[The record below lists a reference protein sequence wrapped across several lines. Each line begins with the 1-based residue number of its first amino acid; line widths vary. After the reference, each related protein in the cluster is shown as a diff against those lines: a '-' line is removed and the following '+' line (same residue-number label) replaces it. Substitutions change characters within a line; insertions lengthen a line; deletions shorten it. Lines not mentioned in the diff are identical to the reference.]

1 MIGWAKI
8 KKAAEY
14 AGVSERTL
22 RAWLKE
28 GLRHS
33 CLPSGTIL
41 IKYAAIDEYL
51 EGFEVKDDFVDE
63 LVDSVVSEV
72 LTTNRRI
79 D

>member
-1 MIGWAKI
+1 MVGWTKI

-33 CLPSGTIL
+33 CLPSGTIM
-41 IKYAAIDEYL
+41 IKYASIDEYL
-51 EGFEVKDDFVDE
+51 EGFEVKHDFVDE

-72 LTTNRRI
+72 LTTGRRI
-79 D
+79 N

>member
-1 MIGWAKI
+1 MIGWAKV

-41 IKYAAIDEYL
+41 IKYASIDEYL

-72 LTTNRRI
+72 LTTNRRMS
-79 D
+79 